1 MRLAA
6 RGRQQWTP
14 LGLRLKLG
22 SEYGKAFFST
32 NCGVGSGK
40 KSGYAI
46 SMNAGD
52 YKDNC
57 M

>member
-1 MRLAA
+1 MGLAA